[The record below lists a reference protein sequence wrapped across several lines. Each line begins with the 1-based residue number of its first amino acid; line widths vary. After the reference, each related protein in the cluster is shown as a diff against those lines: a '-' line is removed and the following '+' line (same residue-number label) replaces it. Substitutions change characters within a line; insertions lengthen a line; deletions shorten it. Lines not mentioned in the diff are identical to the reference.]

1 MRAQLASGKRV
12 PRPPVMPQTW
22 KYPAAQEQVYANQ
35 IAAIVKP
42 FTDIVSGFLVAY
54 PSWVRNDGLHADG
67 FAQDWDKAMQA
78 LRAHQKKVF
87 EDNDGRDA
95 YAMVNS
101 IGESVST
108 FNFKQW
114 SAYLSKLAGQPYYP
128 PAEPWVAGTVETWS
142 DANFE
147 LIRSLTD
154 DYIKQV
160 NTKVVD
166 AVTSGTSYADLTKA
180 IQKINTNISK
190 PRARLIARDQVGKLN
205 GQLTG
210 RRQTDAGVEEYTW
223 KTAQDERVRSTH
235 SIMQGKACEWKDAT
249 KYKISGG
256 WVGRLAGMTQH
267 HPGYDIQCRC
277 YASPNMDAIWA
288 EAEQVAKEEGWY
300 EPRKSVAPLYVPPP
314 RPVAARKPATPTAVP
329 AVAPTGTPPS
339 VAPTT
344 VAKPIRKKYPKH
356 NFGTT
361 KPVITPAKPIT
372 PAIVVPAKEA
382 AKPMT
387 PAVTKEK
394 KPTVYKIKTPET
406 KKAFA
411 GAPEWLQNAVGRAD
425 KDFRGQIPDQAD
437 QGAYY
442 SPGML
447 RVHMGA
453 PYRAGGRHEKDFD
466 AVWRHETGHHL
477 DHMAGP
483 RGGRFGSH
491 TWEEKKI
498 GATRDRIFASA
509 KIPKAGAMNAT
520 EILTNRFGAEKA
532 AKITDLLFE
541 TFGEEDWRGVLENF
555 ASGNHY
561 GMARSVHP
569 RSFGSTTFEK
579 GSLMDVFAAAT
590 KNELGYGHSTE
601 YWGREGTRA
610 TEIFA
615 QFTTLTGHPKNGKVW
630 ASVLNDIFPE
640 LYSDWENTVKKYG
653 GAL

>member
-1 MRAQLASGKRV
+1 MTERSLAVNLALQNMRAQLASGKRV
-12 PRPPVMPQTW
+12 PRPQVMPQTW

-54 PSWVRNDGLHADG
+54 PSWIRSDGMHVDG

-87 EDNDGRDA
+87 EDNEGRDA

-128 PAEPWVAGTVETWS
+128 PAEPWVAGTVETWG

-154 DYIKQV
+154 DCIKQV

-210 RRQTDAGVEEYTW
+210 RRQTDAGVAEYTW

-249 KYKISGG
+249 KYKISGS

-300 EPRKSVAPLYVPPP
+300 EPRKSGTPLYVPPP
-314 RPVAARKPATPTAVP
+314 RPVEAIKTR
-329 AVAPTGTPPS
+329 
-339 VAPTT
+339 
-344 VAKPIRKKYPKH
+344 
-356 NFGTT
+356 T

-387 PAVTKEK
+387 SAVVKEK
-394 KPTVYKIKTPET
+394 KPKVYKIKTPESQ
-406 KKAFA
+406 KAFE

-425 KDFRGQIPDQAD
+425 KGFKGVIPDVVGQD
-437 QGAYY
+437 AYY
-442 SPGML
+442 MPGML
-447 RVHMGA
+447 RIHMGEA
-453 PYRAGGRHEKDFD
+453 YRKGGSKVLRFD
-466 AVWRHETGHHL
+466 EVWRHEAGHHL
-477 DHMAGP
+477 DYMMGP
-483 RGGRFGSH
+483 RGGLYGSRSWYHEKLDRLYGNMQARPKKRSLSFTEAADALKSRFGISGYDEH
-491 TWEEKKI
+491 KRVFLEAFGPTWQDQLQHYAAGNYSDMVTSMSKFVPSSMQR
-498 GATRDRIFASA
+498 GSLVDIFAALSRN
-509 KIPKAGAMNAT
+509 K
-520 EILTNRFGAEKA
+520 
-532 AKITDLLFE
+532 
-541 TFGEEDWRGVLENF
+541 
-555 ASGNHY
+555 
-561 GMARSVHP
+561 
-569 RSFGSTTFEK
+569 
-579 GSLMDVFAAAT
+579 
-590 KNELGYGHSTE
+590 LGWGHSTE
-601 YWGREGTRA
+601 YWAEEGNRA

-615 QFTTLTGHPKNGKVW
+615 NFTALTGHPKNGKVW
-630 ASVLNDIFPE
+630 ASVLNDIFPD
-640 LYSDWENTVKKYG
+640 LYPDWEKAVKKYG